1 MTPTKTVRPDAK
13 GRITLGA
20 LAKDVSGYQVNVEE
34 NGRVIL
40 EPLVE
45 IPAQEKWVFGN
56 PAVKNALLNGLK
68 DSAEGRVQER
78 GGFAQYAEE

>member
-1 MTPTKTVRPDAK
+1 MILTRKVRPDSK

-20 LAKDVSGYQVNVEE
+20 LAKDVSGYQVSVEE

-45 IPAQEKWVFGN
+45 IPAQEKWVFEN
-56 PAVKNALLNGLK
+56 PKVKAALLKGLD
-68 DSAEGRVQER
+68 DSENGRVSER